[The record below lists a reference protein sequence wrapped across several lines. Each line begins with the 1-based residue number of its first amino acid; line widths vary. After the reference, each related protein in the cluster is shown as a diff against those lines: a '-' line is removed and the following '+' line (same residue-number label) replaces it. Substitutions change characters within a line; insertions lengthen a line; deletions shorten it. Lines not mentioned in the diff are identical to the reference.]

1 MKTRE
6 GPKGRGLAPAEQRG
20 VVLVVTLLVITF
32 LSLLGV
38 AFLSLSLTEN
48 TISHN
53 LVMASQAFGIAE
65 AGLEHGR
72 VELLGRNV
80 NAILAG
86 GGNLDFSGYG
96 TTVSFAAGTYRVT
109 IRNNTTAIGAFAA
122 DPGGAT
128 NDTDNQV
135 LITATG
141 TYRSARKVIEALV
154 STPKVPAVPA
164 ALALYG
170 PDPSTKIQVRAGSSA
185 ELSGNNYDPPA
196 AWPCSG
202 ASCDSPANGSVP
214 AIAGTL
220 TNSSQATIGG
230 HISGNPASTT
240 DLAATAAVW
249 RTLAATLAPA
259 ADITLSGTQTIAS
272 NTVWG
277 APDQPVL
284 VYLTGN
290 ATDSVTIAGNVNGAG
305 ILLIDSNVQ
314 ITGTLNFQGIIIIM
328 RNGTLEVQLTGD
340 STLYGAV
347 IADCTS
353 TNAAIK
359 FNLSGNARLRYSQVA
374 IDRALKGSK
383 SQVLTWREVLT

>member
-6 GPKGRGLAPAEQRG
+6 GPNGRGRSTPKQRG

-32 LSLLGV
+32 LSLLGA
-38 AFLSLSLTEN
+38 AFLSLSLAEN
-48 TISHN
+48 NISRN
-53 LVMASQAFGIAE
+53 LVSSAQAFGIAE
-65 AGLEHGR
+65 AGLEHAR
-72 VELLGRNV
+72 VELLGKDV
-80 NAILAG
+80 NALLAG
-86 GGNLDFSGYG
+86 GGTVNFTGYG
-96 TTVSFAAGTYRVT
+96 PTVSFAGGTYRVT
-109 IRNNTTAIGAFAA
+109 IRNNTTALGAFAA

-128 NDTDNQV
+128 TDTDSRI
-135 LITATG
+135 LLTATG
-141 TYRSARKVIEALV
+141 TYRTATKILEALV
-154 STPKVPAVPA
+154 SMPKVPAPPA
-164 ALALYG
+164 ALSLYG
-170 PDPSTKIQVRAGSSA
+170 PDPNTKIQVRASASA
-185 ELSGNNYDPPA
+185 ELSGNNYDPPP

-202 ASCDSPANGSVP
+202 ASCDSPANSSVP

-230 HISGNPASTT
+230 HVSGNPASTT
-240 DLAATAAVW
+240 DLAATAAAW
-249 RTLAATLAPA
+249 RTLATTLAPA
-259 ADITLSGTQTIAS
+259 ADIALSGTQTVAS

-277 APDQPVL
+277 SPEQPVV

-290 ATDSVTIAGNVNGAG
+290 ATDALTIAGTVNGTG

-314 ITGTLNFQGIIIIM
+314 ITGTLNFQGLIIIM
-328 RNGTLEVQLTGD
+328 RNGTLEVTLTGD

-374 IDRALKGSK
+374 IDRSLKGSK